1 MPRISDTARRLSRLA
16 LVVMLGWSGLN
27 LQRQLT
33 DSANLL
39 PLLSAWANPRAQSR
53 LLFPGTSDDLLRAV
67 DAVLPRDAVVLL
79 ATPGTDVRHREY
91 TTYHR
96 ALYLLTP
103 RQVWWMAP
111 APSDGTWESRWWI
124 SVPLTPEA
132 AQAVAAEKRAT
143 VWIASGFTPA
153 ATMGEPII
161 SDSDGVLIGLPGG
174 GQAARESAPAPAV
187 HEPGDFLPMRI
198 LAALVVIE
206 ALGYAVVRAVARIGY
221 RPGRIE
227 SLALAWV
234 FGMGLTS
241 LGMGALNAL
250 GLTLD
255 RQVAGLTLFA
265 GLLAGG
271 WIAGRTRRAGGAP
284 WVGRFPRL
292 FRAPRESAQWGAGR
306 ALVWLLLAML
316 SLQVALVAVTQAGQP
331 LHVWDSWV
339 TWAMKARAIFL
350 DGRISPAVYDD
361 PSRAVTHLDYP
372 LLVPLIEAWLYQW
385 VGAADDRMAGI
396 AVVCSYVALILI
408 GFAVMRRR
416 GSTTLVA
423 LAAAAVIACMRLVAG
438 MAGEGL
444 ADIPMSLLAAV
455 AALYLSGWLNS
466 GSAGELAI
474 AVIAG
479 GLMPWTKREGWVLL
493 LALAAAAVFAARGN
507 RRARIAAVGL
517 ALGAVA
523 LSGPWW
529 AFISTQ
535 GIANTDFL
543 PLSWSAGQANAGRI
557 FFVIWTELQSMM
569 SGDWNFVWPLTALL
583 AVALVAMKVPVE
595 PAARLLPL
603 AALIYLALMSLTYV
617 FSAYVPYQQHVLTSS
632 YRLMAHVA
640 PLMVVWVAGWTAP

>member
-1 MPRISDTARRLSRLA
+1 
-16 LVVMLGWSGLN
+16 
-27 LQRQLT
+27 
-33 DSANLL
+33 
-39 PLLSAWANPRAQSR
+39 
-53 LLFPGTSDDLLRAV
+53 
-67 DAVLPRDAVVLL
+67 
-79 ATPGTDVRHREY
+79 
-91 TTYHR
+91 
-96 ALYLLTP
+96 
-103 RQVWWMAP
+103 
-111 APSDGTWESRWWI
+111 
-124 SVPLTPEA
+124 
-132 AQAVAAEKRAT
+132 
-143 VWIASGFTPA
+143 
-153 ATMGEPII
+153 
-161 SDSDGVLIGLPGG
+161 
-174 GQAARESAPAPAV
+174 
-187 HEPGDFLPMRI
+187 MRI